1 MNLIYQSNLV
11 LSADQGQIDSLQS
24 YENKYGSMEVW
35 KCGSKC
41 AILSVFLFVC

>member
-1 MNLIYQSNLV
+1 MV

-24 YENKYGSMEVW
+24 YENKYGSMEEW

-41 AILSVFLFVC
+41 LNFLVFLVVC